1 MLPFRVRTLV
11 MQWSLLQRFNV
22 AGAAII
28 LLGTLL
34 IGWWVGREIKTS
46 ILNESAAATALYLDS
61 FITPNLQQL
70 GQSDSLAPEH
80 AATLESLLNKT
91 DLGQQIVAI
100 KVWDKNMTILYSN
113 YPSLVG
119 KTFPTDDLVEAWSGR
134 IVANISDLG
143 EDEHIEERKLYK
155 RLLEIYVPIR
165 QTGTHRIIAVAEF
178 YQTSDTIEAEIALAQ
193 RQSWLAIGSG
203 MGIVYLA
210 LALFFQWTRSQIR
223 QRETALRNQVAQL
236 KELIAQNDELDLRI
250 RRARANAATL
260 NERLLLRIS
269 AELNRQATQKLNA
282 SLTFLHDFVETSR
295 VCPLADQS
303 NPCNEN
309 LPIIQSSLET
319 AVKEIVSIANGLGL
333 PHLEEMS
340 LREVFASAVLAHE
353 QRTGT
358 HVTFHAS
365 ELPEDAALPVKI
377 TAYRI
382 VQEGL
387 NNAYRHARG
396 LGQQVQVAFEAARLQ
411 IEISDRGSGFDTT
424 LPLHKRERLG
434 LAGMRERV
442 ESLGGRLT
450 IESNRGEGTKIAA
463 VLPLALLTEGEIA
476 NA

>member
-1 MLPFRVRTLV
+1 MFLLRVRALV
-11 MQWSLLQRFNV
+11 MQSSLLQRFNV
-22 AGAAII
+22 VGAAII

-46 ILNESAAATALYLDS
+46 IINESAAATALYLDS

-70 GQSDSLAPEH
+70 AESDSLSPEH
-80 AATLESLLNKT
+80 AAMLESLLNKT
-91 DLGQQIVAI
+91 ALGQQIVAI
-100 KVWDKNMTILYSN
+100 KVWDKDMTILYGN
-113 YPSLVG
+113 HPSLVG
-119 KTFPTDDLVEAWSGR
+119 KTFPADDLVEAWSGR
-134 IVANISDLG
+134 IVANIGDLS
-143 EDEHIEERKLYK
+143 EDEHVEERKLYK
-155 RLLEIYVPIR
+155 QLLEIYVPIR

-178 YQTSDTIEAEIALAQ
+178 YQTSDTIEAEIAQAQ

-236 KELIAQNDELDLRI
+236 KELIAQNDELDLRV

-269 AELNRQATQKLNA
+269 AELDRQAIQKINA
-282 SLTFLHDFVETSR
+282 SLTLVNEFVEVSR
-295 VCPLADQS
+295 FCPLANQ
-303 NPCNEN
+303 NNACNEN

-319 AVKEIVSIANGLGL
+319 AAKEIVSIASGLGL
-333 PHLEEMS
+333 PHLETMS
-340 LREVFASAVLAHE
+340 LREVFASAVHAHE

-358 HVTFHAS
+358 RVTFHAS

-396 LGQQVQVAFEAARLQ
+396 LGQQVQVAFEAGRLR
-411 IEISDRGSGFDTT
+411 IEISDRGPGFDTT

-442 ESLGGRLT
+442 ESLGGRLV
-450 IESNRGEGTKIAA
+450 IESKRGEGTKIAA
-463 VLPLALLTEGEIA
+463 VLPMALLTKGEIA
-476 NA
+476 NV

>member
-1 MLPFRVRTLV
+1 MLLFRTRAPF

-22 AGAAII
+22 AGAAIT
-28 LLGTLL
+28 LLGTLM

-46 ILNESAAATALYLDS
+46 IINESAAATALYLDS

-70 GQSDSLAPEH
+70 EQSDTLSAEH
-80 AATLESLLNKT
+80 AAMLESLLNKT
-91 DLGQQIVAI
+91 DLGQQIVTI
-100 KVWDKNMTILYSN
+100 KVWDRNMTILYSN
-113 YPSLVG
+113 HPSLVG
-119 KTFPTDDLVEAWSGR
+119 KTFPAEDLVEAWSGHV
-134 IVANISDLG
+134 VANISNLS
-143 EDEHIEERKLYK
+143 DEEHAEERKLYQ

-165 QTGTHRIIAVAEF
+165 QTGTHKIIAIAEF
-178 YQTSDTIEAEIALAQ
+178 YQTADTIEAEIAQAQ

-210 LALFFQWTRSQIR
+210 LALFFRWTRNQIR
-223 QRETALRNQVAQL
+223 RREIALRNQVAQL
-236 KELIAQNDELDLRI
+236 KELIAQNDELDLRV

-260 NERLLLRIS
+260 NERILLRLS
-269 AELNRQATQKLNA
+269 AELDRQATQKINT
-282 SLTFLHDFVETSR
+282 SLTFLHDFVEVSGA
-295 VCPLADQS
+295 CPLANQN

-319 AVKEIVSIANGLGL
+319 AVKEIVSIASGLGL
-333 PHLEEMS
+333 PHLEEMA
-340 LREVFASAVLAHE
+340 LREVFTSAVLAHE

-358 HVTFHAS
+358 QVAFHAGD
-365 ELPEDAALPVKI
+365 LPEDAPLPVKI

-387 NNAYRHARG
+387 NNAFRHARG

-411 IEISDRGSGFDTT
+411 IEISDRGPGFDTT

-442 ESLGGRLT
+442 ESLGGKFT
-450 IESNRGEGTKIAA
+450 VESSRQEGTKIVA

-476 NA
+476 NV

>member
-1 MLPFRVRTLV
+1 MLLFRVRTLV

-22 AGAAII
+22 AGAVII
-28 LLGTLL
+28 LLGTLI

-46 ILNESAAATALYLDS
+46 IINESAAATALYLDS

-70 GQSDSLAPEH
+70 GQSDTLSPEH
-80 AATLESLLNKT
+80 TAMLESLLNKT
-91 DLGQQIVAI
+91 DLGQQIVTI

-113 YPSLVG
+113 HSSLVG
-119 KTFPTDDLVEAWSGR
+119 KTFPAEDLVEAWNGR
-134 IVANISDLG
+134 VVANINDLA
-143 EDEHIEERKLYK
+143 EDEYKEERKLYK

-178 YQTSDTIEAEIALAQ
+178 YQTSDTIEAEIAQTQ
-193 RQSWLAIGSG
+193 RKSWLAIGSG

-210 LALFFQWTRSQIR
+210 LSLFFQWTRSQIR
-223 QRETALRNQVAQL
+223 QREIALRNQVAQL

-269 AELNRQATQKLNA
+269 AELDRHATQKLNA
-282 SLTFLHDFVETSR
+282 SLTFLHDFVEVSR
-295 VCPLADQS
+295 ACPLANQNNS
-303 NPCNEN
+303 CNEN

-319 AVKEIVSIANGLGL
+319 AVKEIVSIASGLGL
-333 PHLEEMS
+333 PQLDEMS
-340 LREVFASAVLAHE
+340 LREVFADAVLAHE

-358 HVTFHAS
+358 RVTFHAN

-396 LGQQVQVAFEAARLQ
+396 LGQEVKVTFETERLQ
-411 IEISDRGSGFDTT
+411 IEVSDRGPGFDTT

-442 ESLGGRLT
+442 ESLGGSFL
-450 IESNRGEGTKIAA
+450 IESRRREGTKITA
-463 VLPLALLTEGEIA
+463 VLPLALLTEEKIA

>member
-22 AGAAII
+22 AGAVII
-28 LLGTLL
+28 LLGTLI

-46 ILNESAAATALYLDS
+46 IINESAAATALYLDS

-70 GQSDSLAPEH
+70 GQSDSLSPEH
-80 AATLESLLNKT
+80 TAMLESLLNKT
-91 DLGQQIVAI
+91 DLGQQIVTI

-113 YPSLVG
+113 HSSLVG
-119 KTFPTDDLVEAWSGR
+119 KTFLAEDLVEAWNGNV
-134 IVANISDLG
+134 VANISDLT
-143 EDEHIEERKLYK
+143 EDEHVEERKLYK

-178 YQTSDTIEAEIALAQ
+178 YQTSDTIEAEIAEAQ
-193 RQSWLAIGSG
+193 RKSWLAIGSG

-210 LALFFQWTRSQIR
+210 LSLFFQWTRSQIR
-223 QRETALRNQVAQL
+223 QREIALRNQVAQL

-269 AELNRQATQKLNA
+269 AELDRHATQKLNA
-282 SLTFLHDFVETSR
+282 SLTFLHDFVEVSR
-295 VCPLADQS
+295 ACPLANQNNS
-303 NPCNEN
+303 CNEN

-319 AVKEIVSIANGLGL
+319 AVKEIVSIARGLGL
-333 PHLEEMS
+333 PQLDEMS
-340 LREVFASAVLAHE
+340 LREVFADAVLAHE

-358 HVTFHAS
+358 RVTFHAN

-396 LGQQVQVAFEAARLQ
+396 LGQEVKVTFEAERLQ
-411 IEISDRGSGFDTT
+411 IEVSDRGPGFDTT

-442 ESLGGRLT
+442 ESLGGSFL
-450 IESNRGEGTKIAA
+450 IESRRQEGTKITA
-463 VLPLALLTEGEIA
+463 VLPLALLTEEKIA